1 MDINEKIKEVAL
13 DIRRIGQEHTIT
25 LKIDDHSDGKINLD
39 SETLK
44 QNFMIEYEKTF
55 GSKLDT
61 VVEVVSTRASIRVN
75 LPRKSESGKIEED
88 NIEISSSTISCFS
101 FNADK
106 NLEFKIIPRNEIKS
120 GMSGPMIILESTA
133 VTYVDE
139 NYNINTDGLGNLIL
153 NNKEN

>member
-1 MDINEKIKEVAL
+1 MCILFCLSFCNAL
-13 DIRRIGQEHTIT
+13 
-25 LKIDDHSDGKINLD
+25 LD
-39 SETLK
+39 A
-44 QNFMIEYEKTF
+44 Y
-55 GSKLDT
+55 
-61 VVEVVSTRASIRVN
+61 
-75 LPRKSESGKIEED
+75 
-88 NIEISSSTISCFS
+88 TISCFS